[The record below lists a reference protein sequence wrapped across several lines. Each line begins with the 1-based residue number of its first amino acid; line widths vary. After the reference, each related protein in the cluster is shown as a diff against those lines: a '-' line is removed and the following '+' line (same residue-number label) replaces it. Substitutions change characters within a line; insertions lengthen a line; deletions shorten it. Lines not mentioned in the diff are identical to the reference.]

1 MPAHNRLI
9 VEWLTLSM
17 PAGHLR
23 CGSTRLTVSRATGR
37 RRAVG
42 ATERE
47 LEAIFGWSG
56 GRMATSTP
64 KARTAAGLQ
73 RGLLAS

>member
-23 CGSTRLTVSRATGR
+23 RGSTRLTVSRATGR
-37 RRAVG
+37 GRA
-42 ATERE
+42 
-47 LEAIFGWSG
+47 
-56 GRMATSTP
+56 
-64 KARTAAGLQ
+64 
-73 RGLLAS
+73 